1 MRDIITDFQKANTW
15 KVQLTISINFISS
28 KDVNDERVIH
38 SKRNTTEFFT
48 YDNVNDVADELFESL
63 LSIWQIGLETSM
75 RERNV

>member
-38 SKRNTTEFFT
+38 SKRNTTEFFI

>member
-15 KVQLTISINFISS
+15 KVQLTISINFIASE
-28 KDVNDERVIH
+28 DVNEERVIH
-38 SKRNTTEFFT
+38 SKKNTTEFFT

>member
-38 SKRNTTEFFT
+38 SKRNTAEFFT